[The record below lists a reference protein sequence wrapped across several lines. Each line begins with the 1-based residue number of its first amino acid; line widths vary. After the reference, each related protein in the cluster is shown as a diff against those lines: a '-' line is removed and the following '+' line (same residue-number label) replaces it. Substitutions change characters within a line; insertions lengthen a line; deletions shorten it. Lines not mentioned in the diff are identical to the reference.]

1 MNSLG
6 KRALSPVSLA
16 FCLAMLSACASPPP
30 PPPPPAAPPPP
41 VRTCQTMDK
50 TDVMGDMRA
59 DGQVTRVTTTTHCV
73 TQ

>member
-6 KRALSPVSLA
+6 IRIFSPLSLVLCTA
-16 FCLAMLSACASPPP
+16 ILGGCASP

-41 VRTCQTMDK
+41 PVRTCQTSEN
-50 TDVMGDMRA
+50 TDVQGDMRA
-59 DGQVTRVTTTTHCV
+59 EGQVTRTTTLTRCV